1 MNDAQVKKVL
11 QETVNFVHNTP
22 MGLQNFRKNKEFEL
36 AVSRIDGSVPF
47 KGASGTETYLTSNS
61 KEDQLRDHLSRFTG
75 IVLLKVGKDD
85 RAHEVVVPNA
95 SDLHRILGC
104 FAADEQPLVMRLLL
118 EEFAE
123 KGRKCHAT
131 VTTFLLT
138 FFAVLLAEDRDHFK
152 RLMAELWS
160 VDEVRTLLQTSYVW
174 SNPNKY
180 LRQATIQMT
189 PFDGEVP
196 ERWKRLVLPSL
207 RTGQAQVKPEEEKY
221 YDAPGSPVK
230 AEAVKIDADEKKAL
244 KAFHRLMGADA
255 PGPSGLHA
263 MDVKEERPP
272 KRPHPN
278 DRLGSTAAKRRCQ
291 GLPTAALQPV
301 ARKASQPPLEGP
313 LADRKLSDVDGI
325 DEFVAKRLME
335 KKGFDL
341 LSLFGQL
348 LVVKLCRMAF
358 VKWLMNTV
366 AIGPEDAER
375 CYKCLREYADKN
387 VSGT

>member
-1 MNDAQVKKVL
+1 MAPFSPKLLDLPNPV
-11 QETVNFVHNTP
+11 
-22 MGLQNFRKNKEFEL
+22 FR
-36 AVSRIDGSVPF
+36 
-47 KGASGTETYLTSNS
+47 
-61 KEDQLRDHLSRFTG
+61 
-75 IVLLKVGKDD
+75 
-85 RAHEVVVPNA
+85 
-95 SDLHRILGC
+95 
-104 FAADEQPLVMRLLL
+104 
-118 EEFAE
+118 
-123 KGRKCHAT
+123 
-131 VTTFLLT
+131 
-138 FFAVLLAEDRDHFK
+138 
-152 RLMAELWS
+152 LWS

-335 KKGFDL
+335 KVCEGP
-341 LSLFGQL
+341 GQS
-348 LVVKLCRMAF
+348 R
-358 VKWLMNTV
+358 
-366 AIGPEDAER
+366 
-375 CYKCLREYADKN
+375 YKCSEKSRSTIFLTLALPN
-387 VSGT
+387 QG